1 MAKKYGK
8 YAFQFEKEIYI
19 AGYGNVVGKKE
30 GEGPMAALF
39 DRIEEDFYCG
49 KKTLEQAEVHLQQ
62 TALENALTRAGIKR
76 EELDLVGAGDLLNQ
90 CISSAYSFR
99 DSNVPYIGLYGACS
113 TMALSTLISAMSIE
127 AGLSVKAAAFTSS
140 HFGTAERQYRF
151 PLEYGGQRPPSAQH
165 TVTAS
170 GAVIL
175 SRQKTSLRLAG
186 GAFGAIQDKGVT
198 DANNMGGAMAPAAL
212 KLILDY
218 LHETGTTPSDYDLIL
233 TGDLGAIGAEIVRD
247 LAQKD
252 SVDLHH
258 CYNDCGLMIYDLKK
272 QDMHAGGSGCG
283 CSAAVLT
290 AYVLPKLEKG
300 ELKEV
305 LFLSTGALMSPLSVM
320 QGESIPAIAHLL
332 HLKHEAKEKKQ

>member
-8 YAFQFEKEIYI
+8 YAFRYEKEIYI
-19 AGYGNVVGKKE
+19 VGWGNVAGKKE
-30 GEGPMAALF
+30 SEGPLASLF
-39 DRIEEDFYCG
+39 DSIEPDLYCG

-62 TALENALTRAGIKR
+62 TALEHALRRAGTKR

-127 AGLSVKAAAFTSS
+127 AGISQKAAAFTSS

-175 SRQKTSLRLAG
+175 SREKSPVRLYG

-198 DANNMGGAMAPAAL
+198 DVNNMGGAMAPAAL

-218 LHETGTTPSDYDLIL
+218 LKETETQPADYDLIL
-233 TGDLGAIGAEIVRD
+233 TGDLGKIGAEIVVD

-252 SVDLHH
+252 GVNLHDV
-258 CYNDCGLMIYDLKK
+258 YRDCGLLIYDLQK

-290 AYVLPKLEKG
+290 AYVLPKLASG
-300 ELKEV
+300 ELKNV

-320 QGESIPAIAHLL
+320 QGESIPAIAHLI
-332 HLKHEAKEKKQ
+332 HLKGEKA

>member
-1 MAKKYGK
+1 MAIKHGK
-8 YAFQFEKEIYI
+8 YSFSFEKEIYI
-19 AGYGNVVGKKE
+19 VGYGNVAGAKE
-30 GEGPMAALF
+30 QQGPLGGLF
-39 DRIEEDFYCG
+39 DSIEQDLYCG

-62 TALENALTRAGIKR
+62 TALENALRRAGIQR

-99 DSNVPYIGLYGACS
+99 DSSVPYIGLYGACS
-113 TMALSTLISAMSIE
+113 TMALSTLIASMSIE
-127 AGLSVKAAAFTSS
+127 AGLSQKAAAFTSS

-175 SRQKTSLRLAG
+175 STEKSPIRLEG
-186 GAFGAIQDKGVT
+186 GAFGAILDQGVT
-198 DANNMGGAMAPAAL
+198 DVNNMGGAMAPAAL

-218 LHETGTTPSDYDLIL
+218 LKETNTSPKDYDIIL
-233 TGDLGAIGAEIVRD
+233 TGDLGSIGAEIVID
-247 LAQKD
+247 LAQQQGVNLQ
-252 SVDLHH
+252 SN
-258 CYNDCGLMIYDLKK
+258 YQDCGLLIYDRQQ

-290 AYVLPKLEKG
+290 AYVLPKLQKG
-300 ELKEV
+300 TWKNV

-320 QGESIPAIAHLL
+320 QGESIPSIAHLI
-332 HLKHEAKEKKQ
+332 HLKGEAQ